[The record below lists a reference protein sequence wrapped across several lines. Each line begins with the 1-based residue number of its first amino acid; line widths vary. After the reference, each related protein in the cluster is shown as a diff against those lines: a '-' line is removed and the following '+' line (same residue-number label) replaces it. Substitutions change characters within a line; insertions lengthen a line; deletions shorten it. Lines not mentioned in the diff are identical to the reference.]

1 MKNSQNLIIFSKL
14 SKNINKDVVL
24 FNESITDSDVDAL
37 FINSGGLLIE
47 KLTDP
52 AEVGR

>member
-24 FNESITDSDVDAL
+24 FNESIRQQL
-37 FINSGGLLIE
+37 FKNSIKNKVKISKPYGL
-47 KLTDP
+47 K
-52 AEVGR
+52 